1 MTDRTTQPTSDRFTL
16 DEATVA
22 DVHAAY
28 RAGTLTA
35 RALVRAYLDRIAALD
50 TVGGGGP
57 GLNSVLAVNAAA
69 LADADALDERLRA
82 TGEFAGPLHGIP
94 VVLKDQ
100 IETAGLTT
108 TYGSQTA
115 REHVPERDATI
126 VSALREAGAVILA
139 KTTMPD
145 FATSWHSTSSVSGL
159 TRNPYALDRDAG
171 GSSSGTA
178 TAVAAN
184 LATVGIGEDTGGSIR
199 LPASFCNLVGVRVTP
214 GLISRAGMS
223 PLVETQDTP
232 GPMTRTV
239 TDAAL
244 LLDVLAGYD
253 PADPYTATAAIAAN
267 RAAGDRSA
275 RNRST
280 YRDALAPD
288 ALRGAR
294 IGVLRQ
300 AFGDAGDPEAE
311 AVNTVIA
318 AALERIA
325 AAGAELVDVEIPEL
339 DHYVAYTSVYFSRS
353 RADLDAFLAGRP
365 GIQATS
371 VAQVYED
378 GLAHPNLDLF
388 AGIATGPAHPDDDP
402 EYPRRLAARERF
414 QREIIGV
421 MAAHGVD
428 ALCFPDVRIA
438 APSHADVLASRWTCL
453 EFPTNTVIASQF
465 LMPSVTVPAGFTT
478 DGLPVGLE
486 LMALPYHEADMLGLA
501 YGVERATAARRAPA
515 PASHTPHAPRAPRG

>member
-1 MTDRTTQPTSDRFTL
+1 MTEHFAL
-16 DEATVA
+16 DETTIA
-22 DVHAAY
+22 DVHTAY

-35 RALVRAYLDRIAALD
+35 RALVQAYLDRIADVD
-50 TVGGGGP
+50 TVGAGGP
-57 GLNSVLAVNAAA
+57 ELNSILAVNAAA
-69 LADADALDERLRA
+69 LADADTLDERLRT
-82 TGEFAGPLHGIP
+82 TGELSGPLHGIP

-115 REHVPERDATI
+115 KHNVPDRDATI
-126 VSALREAGAVILA
+126 VGKLREAGAIILA

-145 FATSWHSTSSVSGL
+145 FATSWHSTSTVSGL

-178 TAVAAN
+178 AAVAAN

-199 LPASFCNLVGVRVTP
+199 LPASFCNLVGLRVTP
-214 GLISRAGMS
+214 GLISRDGMS
-223 PLVETQDTP
+223 PLVEPQDTP

-239 TDAAL
+239 TDAAI

-253 PADPYTATAAIAAN
+253 PADPYTATAAIA
-267 RAAGDRSA
+267 
-275 RNRST
+275 RNRTSYT
-280 YRDALAPD
+280 DALTPD

-300 AFGDAGDPEAE
+300 AFGSADDPEAE
-311 AVNTVIA
+311 AVNSVIG
-318 AALERIA
+318 AALDLIVA
-325 AAGAELVDVEIPEL
+325 GGAELVDVEVPDL

-353 RADLDAFLAGRP
+353 RADMDAFLASRP
-365 GIQATS
+365 GIKATS
-371 VAQVYED
+371 VAQVHAD

-388 AGIATGPAHPDDDP
+388 AGIATSPAHPADDP
-402 EYPRRLAARERF
+402 EYYQRLEARERF
-414 QREIIGV
+414 QRDIIGV
-421 MAAHGVD
+421 MATHRLD

-438 APSHADVLASRWTCL
+438 APTHADVLASRWTCL
-453 EFPTNTVIASQF
+453 EFPTNTVIASQ
-465 LMPSVTVPAGFTT
+465 LWMPSVTVPAGFTA

-486 LMALPYHEADMLGLA
+486 LMALPYQEADMLALA
-501 YGVERATAARRAPA
+501 YGVERATGSRRAPE
-515 PASHTPHAPRAPRG
+515 PR

>member
-1 MTDRTTQPTSDRFTL
+1 MTEHFAL
-16 DEATVA
+16 DETTIA
-22 DVHAAY
+22 DVHTAY

-35 RALVRAYLDRIAALD
+35 RALVQAYLDRIADVD
-50 TVGGGGP
+50 TVGAGGP
-57 GLNSVLAVNAAA
+57 ELNSILAVNAAA
-69 LADADALDERLRA
+69 LADADTLDERLRT
-82 TGEFAGPLHGIP
+82 TGELSGPLHGIP

-115 REHVPERDATI
+115 KHNVPDRDATI
-126 VSALREAGAVILA
+126 VGKLREAGAIILA

-145 FATSWHSTSSVSGL
+145 FATSWHSTSTVSGL

-178 TAVAAN
+178 AAVAAN

-199 LPASFCNLVGVRVTP
+199 LPASFCNLVGLRVTP
-214 GLISRAGMS
+214 GLISRDGMS
-223 PLVETQDTP
+223 PLVEPQDTP

-239 TDAAL
+239 TDAAI

-253 PADPYTATAAIAAN
+253 PADPYTATAAIA
-267 RAAGDRSA
+267 
-275 RNRST
+275 RNRTSYT
-280 YRDALAPD
+280 DALTPD

-300 AFGDAGDPEAE
+300 AFGSADDPEAE
-311 AVNTVIA
+311 AVNSVIG
-318 AALERIA
+318 AALDLIVA
-325 AAGAELVDVEIPEL
+325 GGAELVDVEVPDL

-353 RADLDAFLAGRP
+353 RADMDAFLASRP
-365 GIQATS
+365 GIKATS
-371 VAQVYED
+371 VAQVHAD

-388 AGIATGPAHPDDDP
+388 AGIATGPAHPADDP
-402 EYPRRLAARERF
+402 EYYQRLEARERF
-414 QREIIGV
+414 QRDIIGV
-421 MAAHGVD
+421 MATHRLD

-438 APSHADVLASRWTCL
+438 APTHADVLASRWTCL
-453 EFPTNTVIASQF
+453 EFPTNTVIASQ
-465 LMPSVTVPAGFTT
+465 LWMPSVTVPAGFTA

-486 LMALPYHEADMLGLA
+486 LMALPYQEADMLALA
-501 YGVERATAARRAPA
+501 YGVERATGSRRAPE
-515 PASHTPHAPRAPRG
+515 SR